1 VTNKLD
7 QAGSVILTYSYDG
20 DNRLTNRW
28 SAARGNTAYAYDPV
42 GNLTNVAYPT
52 SGTVK
57 FAYDVLNRMTNMV
70 DAVGTN
76 RYTYDA
82 VGQLLTE
89 GGVFASDIVTNTYSN
104 RRRVG
109 LSLQQ
114 PTGSWTNGF
123 GWDLAG
129 RLTNVTSKAGAFA
142 YTYTALSSGFS
153 GRLVQELGLPSGA
166 YVTNFYDPVAR
177 VLGTLLKSSGGS
189 TLDSA
194 LYGYNE
200 GNQRTAYTNATGTNV
215 LYSYDPIGQL
225 TVGTS
230 SASSENRGYA
240 YDHAWNLEWLT
251 NNGTAS
257 AYQVNVDNELT
268 NVASRGLKY
277 DANGNLT
284 NKVTDSGGDY
294 NAYIYDDENRLI
306 DVQNLSIAYETVFIY
321 DGLGRLRIRQEY
333 EGAAEMIMPLVPTA
347 GLPLV
352 NVVNYIYDGWRVIQ
366 ERNSNNVPQ
375 VSYTRGPDL
384 SGSLQGAGGIG
395 GLLARSSGYSSGNW
409 TSHDY
414 YHADGN
420 GNITCLV
427 DTNQSL
433 VASYRYDP
441 YGNTLSESGTLAA
454 TNVYRFS
461 SKEVHVNSGM
471 YYYGYRFY
479 DPGLQR
485 WINRDP
491 IGEKLGI
498 NLYGFVGND
507 SVDRRDRNGL
517 DAASDCARKCD
528 TQYAN
533 CLFQWNKVGGV
544 VFGGLGGVLIAGR
557 KVCWTTGVGMMFGTL
572 WRVNDCA
579 STLFGCLSMCPPTT
593 PYPTAP
599 PGSGC
604 SLCPVNTPPVIY
616 GH

>member
-1 VTNKLD
+1 
-7 QAGSVILTYSYDG
+7 
-20 DNRLTNRW
+20 
-28 SAARGNTAYAYDPV
+28 
-42 GNLTNVAYPT
+42 
-52 SGTVK
+52 
-57 FAYDVLNRMTNMV
+57 
-70 DAVGTN
+70 
-76 RYTYDA
+76 
-82 VGQLLTE
+82 
-89 GGVFASDIVTNTYSN
+89 
-104 RRRVG
+104 
-109 LSLQQ
+109 
-114 PTGSWTNGF
+114 
-123 GWDLAG
+123 
-129 RLTNVTSKAGAFA
+129 
-142 YTYTALSSGFS
+142 
-153 GRLVQELGLPSGA
+153 
-166 YVTNFYDPVAR
+166 
-177 VLGTLLKSSGGS
+177 
-189 TLDSA
+189 
-194 LYGYNE
+194 
-200 GNQRTAYTNATGTNV
+200 V
-215 LYSYDPIGQL
+215 LYSYDNIGQL
-225 TVGTS
+225 AVATS

-240 YDHAWNLEWLT
+240 YDHAWNLQWLT

-333 EGAAEMIMPLVPTA
+333 EGAAEMILPLLPTA

-352 NVVNYIYDGWRVIQ
+352 NVVNYIYDGWRVVQ

-427 DTNQSL
+427 DTNQMV

-441 YGNTLSESGTLAA
+441 FGNTLSESGTLAA

-479 DPGLQR
+479 DPNLQR
-485 WINRDP
+485 WPNRDP
-491 IGEKLGI
+491 IAEP
-498 NLYGFVGND
+498 GFATL
-507 SVDRRDRNGL
+507 RDRLQKEARRGANQYQFNLNDPCDFVDTEGLTVYVCSRPTQIPIIGPITTHVYFYDDDPEHGPSQSCSEQNKSGGPGTVNSGDLPPSQNPNCTPIEGTGEPGQDNDRARAIMSCCEKTINNGPYIPF
-517 DAASDCARKCD
+517 A
-528 TQYAN
+528 
-533 CLFQWNKVGGV
+533 
-544 VFGGLGGVLIAGR
+544 
-557 KVCWTTGVGMMFGTL
+557 
-572 WRVNDCA
+572 NDCHNR
-579 STLFGCLSMCPPTT
+579 LNRCLSAGGGYFPIKHPRIGPPTVK
-593 PYPTAP
+593 PIFSPMSP
-599 PGSGC
+599 
-604 SLCPVNTPPVIY
+604 
-616 GH
+616 

>member
-1 VTNKLD
+1 
-7 QAGSVILTYSYDG
+7 
-20 DNRLTNRW
+20 
-28 SAARGNTAYAYDPV
+28 
-42 GNLTNVAYPT
+42 
-52 SGTVK
+52 
-57 FAYDVLNRMTNMV
+57 
-70 DAVGTN
+70 
-76 RYTYDA
+76 
-82 VGQLLTE
+82 
-89 GGVFASDIVTNTYSN
+89 
-104 RRRVG
+104 
-109 LSLQQ
+109 
-114 PTGSWTNGF
+114 
-123 GWDLAG
+123 
-129 RLTNVTSKAGAFA
+129 
-142 YTYTALSSGFS
+142 
-153 GRLVQELGLPSGA
+153 
-166 YVTNFYDPVAR
+166 
-177 VLGTLLKSSGGS
+177 
-189 TLDSA
+189 
-194 LYGYNE
+194 
-200 GNQRTAYTNATGTNV
+200 V
-215 LYSYDPIGQL
+215 LYSYDNIGQL
-225 TVGTS
+225 AVATS

-240 YDHAWNLEWLT
+240 YDHAWNLQWLT

-333 EGAAEMIMPLVPTA
+333 EWAAEMIMPLVPTA

-544 VFGGLGGVLIAGR
+544 VFGGLGGVLIAVR